1 MRIQFILWLS
11 ALVALASCASLST
24 SKPSDDEVYREDL
37 AVHRPTYE
45 VPADTVGSERV
56 IQADYGAI
64 TPSNDITDQLD
75 AVLESSD
82 QYKAE
87 TKFVDGYTIQI
98 YTGSSS
104 DEARIIRGKA
114 ISLLPDQEVELF
126 YDEPSFKVKV
136 GQYFSRLEA
145 QHDYANLK
153 GKFPTAIII
162 PDKIPIP

>member
-1 MRIQFILWLS
+1 MRIRSISFLS
-11 ALVALASCASLST
+11 VVAILASCASLST
-24 SKPSDDEVYREDL
+24 SKPSDDEVYKEDL
-37 AVHRPTYE
+37 TAQRPTYA
-45 VPADTVGSERV
+45 VPDDTVGSDLV
-56 IQADYGAI
+56 AKADYSAI
-64 TPSNDITDQLD
+64 TPTADITDRLD

-82 QYKAE
+82 TYKAE
-87 TKFVDGYTIQI
+87 TKFVDGFTIQI

-114 ISLLPDQEVELF
+114 LSLMPDEDVELF

-145 QHDYANLK
+145 QRDFANLK
-153 GKFPTAIII
+153 GKFPMAIII